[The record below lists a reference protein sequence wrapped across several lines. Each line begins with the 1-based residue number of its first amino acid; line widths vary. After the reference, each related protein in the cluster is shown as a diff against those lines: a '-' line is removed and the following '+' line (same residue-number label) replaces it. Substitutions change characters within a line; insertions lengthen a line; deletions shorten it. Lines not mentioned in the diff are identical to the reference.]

1 MRRGA
6 ALWPVAVGIGWRQP
20 HYREVMARGAL
31 DLDFLEVH
39 TEDFLAPGGANR
51 QLLLD
56 AACRFPISLHGVG
69 LGLGS
74 AAGIDARHLARVRS
88 LVDAVKPAAVSEH
101 AAFTRARHRH
111 ALVHAHAPLPLPLSA
126 RGLSLLASQ
135 VDAAQQGLGRQ
146 ILIEN
151 LSAYV
156 AWDEDAIREVD
167 FFNALAARTG
177 CGLLLDLNS
186 LFVNALNRG
195 LDAETALRDGL
206 AWLDDVEPTAVG
218 QYHVSGHAQLDGMT
232 VADHG
237 GAIGEDVW
245 SLYRHALTRIGA
257 RPTLVE
263 WDKGVPPLPSLCE
276 EVARARR
283 EQAALD
289 RELIAP
295 PPPRPRP
302 SLRPHHG
309 AVGEAPHGVHHGPRP
324 ALPTP
329 TPTLTPTET
338 GPDLSTLQAGLVT
351 ALLSAP
357 GAEIAAS
364 SPAGL
369 HALAGIRG
377 GLPRALRAYQAHV
390 SAQAERTLVMVY
402 PRLRDRVEA
411 DRAGSFASLA
421 WACWRRFPP
430 EDGDPGEWGEAL
442 IQLLEGAEDQGLPP
456 LWTALARI
464 EWALHR
470 AARIADPAP
479 DLNSLALLGRLP
491 AATVR
496 LVLADHVVVYGGNGN
511 GDGDG
516 NGPGLRELLA
526 LAGESFGSGPRTSLM
541 VWRDGW
547 GGQSIALDD
556 VTTRWFGSLRAAM
569 DLERALLEAGSA
581 FDFSAWLSAAVT
593 RGWLARVEV
602 VEPAE
607 PAEPIPAVQ
616 AIQSRLALDGFA
628 RAVTPWV
635 GR

>member
-39 TEDFLAPGGANR
+39 TEHFLAPGGANR

-56 AACRFPISLHGVG
+56 ASGRFPISLHGVG

-74 AAGIDARHLARVRS
+74 AAGIDTRHLQRVRS
-88 LVDAVKPAAVSEH
+88 LMDAIKPASVSEH
-101 AAFTRARHRH
+101 AAFTRARHGH
-111 ALVHAHAPLPLPLSA
+111 GVVHAHEQLPLPLSP

-135 VDAAQQGLGRQ
+135 VDAAQQCLGRQ

-151 LSAYV
+151 VSAYL
-156 AWDEDAIREVD
+156 AWEEDGEAEAIREVD
-167 FFNALAARTG
+167 FFNALAAQTG

-195 LDAETALRDGL
+195 LDAEAALHECL
-206 AWLDDVEPTAVG
+206 AWLDGVEPTAVG
-218 QYHVSGHAQLDGMT
+218 QYHVSGHASLEGMT
-232 VADHG
+232 IADHG

-245 SLYRHALTRIGA
+245 SLYRHALTQIGA
-257 RPTLVE
+257 RPTLIE
-263 WDKGVPPLPSLCE
+263 WDKGLPPLASLCE

-302 SLRPHHG
+302 SMRLRHEPPQ
-309 AVGEAPHGVHHGPRP
+309 EAPRSVRRGPRP

-329 TPTLTPTET
+329 TPTSTE
-338 GPDLSTLQAGLVT
+338 GGQDLSSLQSGLVA
-351 ALLSAP
+351 ALLGAP
-357 GAEIAAS
+357 GADAATPA
-364 SPAGL
+364 PAGL
-369 HALAGIRG
+369 RALAGIRG

-390 SAQAERTLVMVY
+390 SALAERTLASVY

-430 EDGDPGEWGEAL
+430 QDGDLGEWGEAL
-442 IQLLEGAEDQGLPP
+442 IGLLASAEADGLPP

-464 EWALHR
+464 EWTLHR
-470 AARIADPAP
+470 VARIADPAP

-491 AATVR
+491 AGAVR
-496 LVLADHVVVYGGNGN
+496 LVLADHVVLHE
-511 GDGDG
+511 GDGG
-516 NGPGLRELLA
+516 GPGMQALLELA
-526 LAGESFGSGPRTSLM
+526 CESFGSGPRASLM

-547 GGQSIALDD
+547 GGQSMALDE
-556 VTTRWFGSLRAAM
+556 VTTRWCRSLRAAL
-569 DLERALLEAGSA
+569 DLERALLEAGSG

-593 RGWLARVEV
+593 RGWLARVETI
-602 VEPAE
+602 EPAE
-607 PAEPIPAVQ
+607 TEMPRAIFQ
-616 AIQSRLALDGFA
+616 A
-628 RAVTPWV
+628 T
-635 GR
+635 